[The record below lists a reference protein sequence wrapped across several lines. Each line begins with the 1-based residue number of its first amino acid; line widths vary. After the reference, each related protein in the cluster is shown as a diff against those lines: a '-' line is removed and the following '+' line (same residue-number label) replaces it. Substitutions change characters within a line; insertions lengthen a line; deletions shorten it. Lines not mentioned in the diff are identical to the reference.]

1 MKLVPSYLGRFDS
14 YNIIHHGPIAQLVEH
29 RNENPS
35 VASSILARPTIYRG
49 VEKRLSHLAHNQET
63 VGSNP
68 TSATI
73 LFVKADN
80 PETPS
85 LDRRSSI

>member
-29 RNENPS
+29 RTENPG
-35 VASSILARPTIYRG
+35 VGGSIPPRPTIYRG
-49 VEKRLSHLAHNQET
+49 VEKRLSHLAHNQEI
-63 VGSNP
+63 VGSIP

-73 LFVKADN
+73 LFVKAN
-80 PETPS
+80 ILKRLT
-85 LDRRSSI
+85 